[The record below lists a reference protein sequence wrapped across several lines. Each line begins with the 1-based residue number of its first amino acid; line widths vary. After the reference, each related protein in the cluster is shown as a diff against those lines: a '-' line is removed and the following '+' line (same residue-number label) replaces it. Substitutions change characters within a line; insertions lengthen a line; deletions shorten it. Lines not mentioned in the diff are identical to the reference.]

1 MMQVEITT
9 QLGVETLPEPS
20 LLLGVRGHFFC
31 SIAGEV
37 LKLSTVSINSHLTL
51 GETTE
56 LFSLAIDEG
65 FRNVMLAKSLTEIS
79 PGGYL
84 ASWKHSLIVL
94 PPNTSRTFQVISS
107 IGDLVTFSYVRRMQL
122 VCDTTEPVICIEWL
136 NGMMEGGW
144 FQTNEVGDGNQLL
157 TLMCGVLLNL
167 CQQAVSLTLVPL
179 GC

>member
-1 MMQVEITT
+1 MVQMEITT

-37 LKLSTVSINSHLTL
+37 LKLSTISINNHLTL

-65 FRNVMLAKSLTEIS
+65 QRNVMLAKSLSEIL
-79 PGGYL
+79 PGRYL

-94 PPNTSRTFQVISS
+94 PPKTSRT
-107 IGDLVTFSYVRRMQL
+107 
-122 VCDTTEPVICIEWL
+122 
-136 NGMMEGGW
+136 
-144 FQTNEVGDGNQLL
+144 
-157 TLMCGVLLNL
+157 
-167 CQQAVSLTLVPL
+167 
-179 GC
+179 